1 MLMNDHEQSLENSFS
16 YGIDKQ
22 YSTCPVFSIRDSQS
36 ARIIRELHPTWFHYE
51 NRPEKFFFCR
61 CAEQQGFQTYV
72 AAPLIVND
80 QPIGIFEV
88 FLKEKFTPPQ
98 EWIDYFVTLAGQTA
112 IAIDSFKLY
121 RDLQQSN
128 QALMQS
134 YESTIQGWAKALE
147 LKDKETKGH
156 SDRVMTLACKLATR
170 MGFSPERLKHFRNGV
185 YLHDIGKMGIPD
197 AILLK
202 PGPLTDQEWEI
213 MRQHPIYAYNLLR
226 GIEYLEPALE
236 IPYSHHER
244 WDGSGYPQGLK
255 GEAIPLGARIFAV
268 VDVWDA
274 LTSDRPYRAALSVA
288 ETRQYLLDNAGKLFD
303 PQVVQQMLE
312 LMDEIQHEPDFVN
325 ENSQVE

>member
-1 MLMNDHEQSLENSFS
+1 
-16 YGIDKQ
+16 
-22 YSTCPVFSIRDSQS
+22 
-36 ARIIRELHPTWFHYE
+36 
-51 NRPEKFFFCR
+51 
-61 CAEQQGFQTYV
+61 
-72 AAPLIVND
+72 
-80 QPIGIFEV
+80 
-88 FLKEKFTPPQ
+88 
-98 EWIDYFVTLAGQTA
+98 
-112 IAIDSFKLY
+112 
-121 RDLQQSN
+121 
-128 QALMQS
+128 
-134 YESTIQGWAKALE
+134 
-147 LKDKETKGH
+147 
-156 SDRVMTLACKLATR
+156 
-170 MGFSPERLKHFRNGV
+170 
-185 YLHDIGKMGIPD
+185 MGIPD

>member
-1 MLMNDHEQSLENSFS
+1 MVTKVYFIWRSSS
-16 YGIDKQ
+16 Y
-22 YSTCPVFSIRDSQS
+22 P
-36 ARIIRELHPTWFHYE
+36 ELT
-51 NRPEKFFFCR
+51 
-61 CAEQQGFQTYV
+61 
-72 AAPLIVND
+72 
-80 QPIGIFEV
+80 
-88 FLKEKFTPPQ
+88 LKEKFTPPQ

-170 MGFSPERLKHFRNGV
+170 MGFTPERLKHFRNGV